1 MAGLG
6 QEMNVVSDVPATI
19 GQIASSVTAADL
31 PPLFT
36 LEQVCFSVAG
46 RILLEPLTMT
56 LQSKRV
62 IGLIGHNGSGKS
74 TLVKILARQQPASA
88 GTIRFEGRPLS
99 DWGTRPFAQRLAYLP
114 QHTPG
119 LQGCWSRN
127 WWRSGAIPGTARWA
141 TSAGPIGRRS
151 SRR

>member
-19 GQIASSVTAADL
+19 GQIASSVPAADL

-36 LEQVCFSVAG
+36 LEEVSFSVAG
-46 RILLEPLTMT
+46 RTLLEPLTVT

-88 GTIRFEGRPLS
+88 GTIRFEGRLLS

-119 LQGCWSRN
+119 LQGCWSR
-127 WWRSGAIPGTARWA
+127 S
-141 TSAGPIGRRS
+141 
-151 SRR
+151 